1 MGRDATKAA
10 GNPWY
15 QARKKAAEYDDRL
28 CSRESAA
35 EQLGMSVSS
44 LADAELGNTKFMPV
58 DKAVLMADRY
68 NAPWLLNH
76 YCLNECPIGCRH
88 SLSDEVVGIDRVTVK
103 LLKSLKTEQLG
114 EVKDTLLDI
123 AADGKITADEKP
135 ALQEVLTYLDDLAK
149 TVSELK
155 TIGEMAL
162 NEDGDAHGSK
172 YASAVIAVAV
182 GELGYV
188 EKASNSQ
195 LDSKTANPGSANWTK
210 YARDFDEKYPK
221 WYNGKKNG
229 YEWCDM
235 FVDWCFVTAFGYEN
249 ALRLLCQPERSC
261 GAGCTWSAKYYK
273 QKGQFFTS
281 NPQVGDQIFFG
292 TSIDNCTHTGLVEKA
307 DSSKVYTIEG
317 NTSNKCARRSYALNS
332 AKIVG
337 YGRPKYDGAGTTTP
351 VTPTKPSAGG
361 QTSGADY
368 KIGDIV
374 QFNGKTHY
382 VSSQAMNGV
391 PCKPGKAKVTSIA
404 KGAKHPYH
412 LVNQGGGCTV
422 YGWVNA
428 ADIGADSGAEQ
439 AAYTVVA
446 GDSLWGIA
454 QKRLGN
460 GNRYK
465 EIMTLNGLS
474 STVIRPGQKLKLPS

>member
-123 AADGKITADEKP
+123 AADGKITEDEKP

-162 NEDGDAHGSK
+162 NEDGDTHGSK
-172 YASAVIAVAV
+172 
-182 GELGYV
+182 
-188 EKASNSQ
+188 
-195 LDSKTANPGSANWTK
+195 
-210 YARDFDEKYPK
+210 
-221 WYNGKKNG
+221 
-229 YEWCDM
+229 
-235 FVDWCFVTAFGYEN
+235 
-249 ALRLLCQPERSC
+249 
-261 GAGCTWSAKYYK
+261 
-273 QKGQFFTS
+273 
-281 NPQVGDQIFFG
+281 
-292 TSIDNCTHTGLVEKA
+292 
-307 DSSKVYTIEG
+307 
-317 NTSNKCARRSYALNS
+317 
-332 AKIVG
+332 
-337 YGRPKYDGAGTTTP
+337 
-351 VTPTKPSAGG
+351 
-361 QTSGADY
+361 
-368 KIGDIV
+368 
-374 QFNGKTHY
+374 
-382 VSSQAMNGV
+382 
-391 PCKPGKAKVTSIA
+391 
-404 KGAKHPYH
+404 
-412 LVNQGGGCTV
+412 
-422 YGWVNA
+422 
-428 ADIGADSGAEQ
+428 
-439 AAYTVVA
+439 
-446 GDSLWGIA
+446 
-454 QKRLGN
+454 
-460 GNRYK
+460 
-465 EIMTLNGLS
+465 
-474 STVIRPGQKLKLPS
+474 